1 VNKPTIQNEREAGGS
16 SYMRGLAIDAVIFG
30 FADHQLKVLLMEY
43 NKTGVFAL
51 PGGFIFKTENLNDA
65 AKRVVSE
72 RTGLKNIYLEQ
83 FYVFGDTA
91 RHDPRP
97 MKAIMTANAI
107 MHDEDHWLLQRFV
120 SVGYYALVDFTRVVP
135 MPDRIFDGCQ
145 WYELANI
152 PHLMQDHNA
161 IIQKALAA
169 LRAGLDNHLVAFN
182 LMPAEFTLGDLQLLY
197 ETILDKKLLR
207 PAFQRK
213 MLALGILER
222 IAKKWTGGAHKAP
235 YLYRFA
241 DANALMV
248 SCPSASD

>member
-1 VNKPTIQNEREAGGS
+1 MNSAPVPNQIEAFGR
-16 SYMRGLAIDAVIFG
+16 SYLPGLAIDAVIFG
-30 FADHQLKVLLMEY
+30 FADHQLKVLLMQY
-43 NKTGVFAL
+43 KKTGVFAL
-51 PGGFIFKTENLNDA
+51 PGGFIYNTENLNEA
-65 AKRVVSE
+65 AQRVVSE

-83 FYVFGDTA
+83 FYVFGDVA

-107 MHDEDHWLLQRFV
+107 EHDDDHWLLRRFI

-135 MPDRIFDGCQ
+135 MPDQIFDGCD
-145 WYELANI
+145 WYEMVNI
-152 PHLMQDHNA
+152 PPLMQDHHA

-169 LRAGLDNHLVAFN
+169 LRTGLDNTLLAFN
-182 LMPAEFTLGDLQLLY
+182 LMPEEFTLGELQILY

-213 MLALGILER
+213 MLGLGILER

-241 DANALMV
+241 HSKTGSM
-248 SCPSASD
+248 